1 LIFEV
6 LMARYALLDFTFSD
20 GTFIPAGTVISV
32 HSDHVQ
38 LDPQTYEDPLKFD
51 GFRFIKM
58 KERAVLQGYPD
69 KKFDMATTS
78 SEFVAFGQGRH
89 ACPGRFFASAEIKL
103 VLAHIV
109 TTYDVKLV
117 DGVRPPDLYVM
128 NGIQPNPTA
137 KLYFRKRQ

>member
-1 LIFEV
+1 
-6 LMARYALLDFTFSD
+6 MGRYTLVDFTFSD

-32 HSDHVQ
+32 PSDGVQ
-38 LDPQTYEDPLKFD
+38 LDPQTYEDPLTFD

-58 KERAVLQGYPD
+58 KERAALQGYPD
-69 KKFDMATTS
+69 KNYDVVTVN

-89 ACPGRFFASAEIKL
+89 ACPGRYFASAEMKL

-109 TTYDVKLV
+109 STYDVKLM
-117 DGVRPPDLYVM
+117 DDVRPPDSYYI

-137 KLYFRKRQ
+137 KVYFRKRQN